1 MMFRPNTYI
10 KRREALISLMSK
22 PLMSKCKG
30 VEGIVIIPSNL
41 NVPNSYP
48 NNSYYFR
55 QDSSF
60 RYLFGLNA
68 PSLVGIIDLDS
79 GESALYGDNPT
90 LDDLIWTGRLPNIEE
105 LSNECGVSICG
116 TIKGIGE
123 KSLKE
128 SIAKAQRAGRTIHLL
143 PPYRGET
150 KLQLA
155 ELLGCSPFELKP
167 FHSADLIFAMAEL
180 REVKSEEEIEE
191 IEKAYKIGYM
201 MHTTAMRLTR
211 AGVTERE
218 VSGELE
224 GIARRYGAGV
234 SFPTIYTQH
243 GEILHNISQEGV
255 LTDGKL
261 VLCDAGAESLS
272 GYCSDH
278 TRTYPVGGKFSSIQ
292 RDIYNIVLSS
302 HNHVAQIAKAGM
314 MYQDLHQEAYRK
326 LAEGLL
332 DFGLLRGSIDEV
344 MESGAVRLF
353 MPHGT
358 SHGMGM
364 DVHDCEAFG
373 ERSFDYSEYRERAL
387 ASATAIFREGWR
399 LRSGSVITNEPGI
412 YFIAP
417 LIEKSRREGLYSG
430 VVDYDKALGMC
441 DFGGIRIEDDLVI
454 RDGGC
459 VQVGEKCPIP
469 KSIEKIEEFM
479 EDRR

>member
-1 MMFRPNTYI
+1 MIFTPTTYS
-10 KRREALISLMSK
+10 KRREQLFSLMSN
-22 PLMSKCKG
+22 SEG
-30 VEGIVIIPSNL
+30 VIIIPSNL
-41 NVPNSYP
+41 NAPNSYP

-60 RYLFGLNA
+60 RYLFAANSPA
-68 PSLVGIIDLDS
+68 LVGVIDIDS
-79 GESALYGDNPT
+79 GESALYGDDPT
-90 LDDLIWTGRLPNIEE
+90 MDDLIWTGRLPKVEQIAG
-105 LSNECGVSICG
+105 ECGAKRG
-116 TIKGIGE
+116 G
-123 KSLKE
+123 SLSDLRE
-128 SIAKAQRAGRTIHLL
+128 YIAKAQACGRTIHLL

-155 ELLGCSPFELKP
+155 ELLNCSPFELKV

-180 REVKSEEEIEE
+180 REVKSVEEIEQ
-191 IEKAYKIGYM
+191 IEEAYKIGYM

-211 AGVTERE
+211 EGITERE

-243 GEILHNISQEGV
+243 GEILHNISQDGV
-255 LTDGKL
+255 LEKGRL

-278 TRTYPVGGKFSSIQ
+278 TRTYPVGGEFSSIQ
-292 RDIYNIVLSS
+292 RDIYNIVLTS

-314 MYQDLHQEAYRK
+314 IYQDLHREAYRK

-332 DFGLLRGSIDEV
+332 DFGLLRGSLDEV

-358 SHGMGM
+358 SHGLGM

-373 ERSFDYSEYRERAL
+373 ERSFDYSEYRDRAL
-387 ASATAIFREGWR
+387 ASATSIFREGWR
-399 LRSGSVITNEPGI
+399 LRVGAVITNEPGI

-417 LIEKSRREGLYSG
+417 LIEKSRREGLYLG
-430 VVDYDKALGMC
+430 VVDYERALEMS
-441 DFGGIRIEDDLVI
+441 DFGGVRIEDDLI
-454 RDGGC
+454 IMDGGC
-459 VQVGEKCPIP
+459 RQVGEESPIP
-469 KSIEKIEEFM
+469 KSIEQIEAFM